1 MLMPDTS
8 CCERCVSQYN
18 RLHNKS
24 RSRLHLMTVRNA
36 LAILN
41 YGPKSIKQFDPA
53 RIVDMW
59 MGLVGANVKPAETG
73 DCIKRRGIA
82 ALTRKVMKAAVSQRT

>member
-1 MLMPDTS
+1 M
-8 CCERCVSQYN
+8 
-18 RLHNKS
+18 HNKS
-24 RSRLHLMTVRNA
+24 RSRLHLKTVRSA

-59 MGLVGANVKPAETG
+59 MGLVGANVKPTETG